1 MRWTARLY
9 LAAAAADLEAFN
21 ALVAALPDDPDI
33 VAEHLHWLLTSA
45 VNTLACVPPPS
56 SE

>member
-1 MRWTARLY
+1 
-9 LAAAAADLEAFN
+9 
-21 ALVAALPDDPDI
+21 VAALPDDPDI